1 MNRAS
6 FKYKTVSQKWVK
18 VIPSHWRME
27 RLKLIFGLRK
37 EQNNPIITD
46 NILSL
51 TAKQGVVPYAE
62 KEGVGGNKPKSD
74 LTKYNICREG
84 DLLVNNMNVVS
95 GAAGVSR
102 YTGCISPVYYP
113 LVLRH
118 NDNVWYY
125 HYIFR
130 LVSFQRSLIGLGK
143 GILMHENDNGTLTSV
158 RMRISMDYLG
168 NVLLPVP
175 PRDEQDQIVRFL
187 DWKVSEINKFIAIR
201 RKEIQELR
209 NLKNAIV
216 SHFVIKG
223 LNKYAE
229 MKYSGVNWLGDVP
242 ESWRIVKLRQILHS
256 VSEKNHPELPLL
268 SVVREKGVIVR
279 DVDDI
284 ESNHNYIPD
293 DLSNYKVVRE
303 NHFVINKM
311 KSWQGSY
318 GVSSYTGIVSP
329 AYFIFDIDFPNL
341 EYFQY
346 AIRSKSYVN
355 FFAQASDGIRVGQWD
370 LQMDKMKEIPFLI
383 PPEEEQRE
391 IVSAIKRIQ
400 PKCDSQI
407 DNIQR
412 GITILHELKNKIIS
426 DVVTG
431 KLDVRNI
438 TIPEYEHV
446 DDIADEYSEADNNEE
461 EDESTMEEE

>member
-118 NDNVWYY
+118 NDNIWYY

-187 DWKVSEINKFIAIR
+187 DWKISEINKLICIWR
-201 RKEIQELR
+201 SEIKELKELKKIIIKKTITGKNSKSKTKQSGIDWISDIPETWEIQHVKNVAVITNGSDPKTAGNIPVYGSGDGAFKTCGEYKEGPTVLIGRKGATLHIPHYVEGKYWNVDTAFDVHMKDNNDLR
-209 NLKNAIV
+209 WFYYLAQCFNYQLYISKTTLPSMTQTDYNNMQIP
-216 SHFVIKG
+216 
-223 LNKYAE
+223 
-229 MKYSGVNWLGDVP
+229 VP
-242 ESWRIVKLRQILHS
+242 PV
-256 VSEKNHPELPLL
+256 
-268 SVVREKGVIVR
+268 
-279 DVDDI
+279 
-284 ESNHNYIPD
+284 
-293 DLSNYKVVRE
+293 
-303 NHFVINKM
+303 
-311 KSWQGSY
+311 
-318 GVSSYTGIVSP
+318 
-329 AYFIFDIDFPNL
+329 FI
-341 EYFQY
+341 QH
-346 AIRSKSYVN
+346 
-355 FFAQASDGIRVGQWD
+355 
-370 LQMDKMKEIPFLI
+370 
-383 PPEEEQRE
+383 E
-391 IVSAIKRIQ
+391 IVSYLDAENLKINKIVDLINE
-400 PKCDSQI
+400 KI
-407 DNIQR
+407 NTFI
-412 GITILHELKNKIIS
+412 ELKSVIIS

-431 KLDVRNI
+431 KIDVRHV

-446 DDIADEYSEADNNEE
+446 DDVVDDDTDNDDEAAEAGEE
-461 EDESTMEEE
+461 EG

>member
-1 MNRAS
+1 MACYPEYRTINLPWLKKIPVNWRLIRNKQLLDEKKDVVGDLFNQYNLLSLTLRGVIKRDLSKKKGKLPSSFDTYKIISPGDFICCLFDMDETPRTVGLSEYNGMITGAYTVFSVHDINPDFLYYYYLSLDNRKALRPL
-6 FKYKTVSQKWVK
+6 YT
-18 VIPSHWRME
+18 
-27 RLKLIFGLRK
+27 GLRK
-37 EQNNPIITD
+37 TIKIDTF
-46 NILSL
+46 LKL
-51 TAKQGVVPYAE
+51 K
-62 KEGVGGNKPKSD
+62 
-74 LTKYNICREG
+74 
-84 DLLVNNMNVVS
+84 
-95 GAAGVSR
+95 
-102 YTGCISPVYYP
+102 
-113 LVLRH
+113 
-118 NDNVWYY
+118 
-125 HYIFR
+125 
-130 LVSFQRSLIGLGK
+130 
-143 GILMHENDNGTLTSV
+143 
-158 RMRISMDYLG
+158 
-168 NVLLPVP
+168 LPVP
-175 PRDEQDQIVRFL
+175 PRIEQNQIVRFL

-201 RKEIQELR
+201 RKKIQELR
-209 NLKNAIV
+209 NLKNAIA

-223 LNKYAE
+223 LNKYVK

-293 DLSNYKVVRE
+293 DLSNYKVVRK
-303 NHFVINKM
+303 NQFVINKM

-391 IVSAIKRIQ
+391 IVNAIKRIQ

-446 DDIADEYSEADNNEE
+446 DDIADEYSEADNDEE